1 MKQISKKFSTLRKAQ
16 KFMESLYNRYNY
28 VRLSVFP
35 RFSED
40 GEYVFTVE

>member
-1 MKQISKKFSTLRKAQ
+1 MKQISKNFSSLGKAQ
-16 KFMESLYNRYNY
+16 KFMENLYIRYNY

-35 RFSED
+35 RFSES

>member
-1 MKQISKKFSTLRKAQ
+1 MKQISKNFPTLGKAQ
-16 KFMESLYNRYNY
+16 KFMESLYRKYNY

-35 RFSED
+35 RFSES

>member
-1 MKQISKKFSTLRKAQ
+1 MKQISKKFSSLRKAQ
-16 KFMESLYNRYNY
+16 RFMESLYNRYNY